1 METNV
6 LTILLAMLGSSV
18 ITAIITMLGK
28 RRTDQAVIN
37 DTLLE
42 NARADISQIRQEN
55 SDLRVRIDGL
65 EKRINTLKN
74 DIEEREI
81 LIRIADKENLE
92 LKNKVDG
99 LPEGSGNC
107 STGRTDKRTGKDTCR
122 HEESGKELKE
132 GKEVL
137 CHTNN

>member
-1 METNV
+1 
-6 LTILLAMLGSSV
+6 MLGSSV

-99 LPEGSGNC
+99 LE
-107 STGRTDKRTGKDTCR
+107 
-122 HEESGKELKE
+122 KELCQKDQEIAALEGRIKE
-132 GKEVL
+132 LEKTLAAMKKAGKS
-137 CHTNN
+137 